1 MKRLLL
7 LVTVALVMAAM
18 MLAMALP
25 AIAGPPGKVVSCYTP
40 TGEVVAGFS
49 TNEAGG
55 FKYQGTF
62 RAGCISEGYVVT
74 QEVTAEPGPS
84 NPYPPGQGGP
94 IVTFERPPIP

>member
-1 MKRLLL
+1 MRRI
-7 LVTVALVMAAM
+7 LVLVSVVAVMVAVS
-18 MLAMALP
+18 ALP

-55 FKYQGTF
+55 FKSQGTF